1 MASRKYWAAL
11 ATLGI
16 AAFAAAIINQSAGGA
31 PGGPAQSL
39 RIVVVNPA
47 RILKEMQETKDLESR
62 LNAEGQSLAG
72 EERGMK
78 DKIKKLE
85 DQRGNF
91 RPNSPQYDE
100 VQKQYI
106 KAVAEWKVWGETFMA
121 ERDWRMKALTK
132 MLFDKVTVAIT
143 DYASREGIDVVIS
156 DFQPQVTEKA
166 LAAMNVEQLREFL
179 NQRRVLYS
187 SKQADVSDQIIA
199 LLDTKYRQEGGG
211 AGAVGA
217 AGGGGAGPAA
227 AIPSIGATGGG
238 AGGASQPA
246 PGTGA
251 ARPAGP
257 DGGPGAPRRPNNR

>member
-11 ATLGI
+11 ATFAI
-16 AAFAAAIINQSAGGA
+16 AALAAAVVNRPAGGA
-31 PGGPAQSL
+31 PAQGAGQSL

-62 LNAEGQSLAG
+62 LNAEGQGLAA

-132 MLFDKVTVAIT
+132 MLFDKVTTSIS
-143 DYASREGIDVVIS
+143 DCASREGIDVVIS

-187 SKQADVSDQIIA
+187 SKQ
-199 LLDTKYRQEGGG
+199 
-211 AGAVGA
+211 
-217 AGGGGAGPAA
+217 
-227 AIPSIGATGGG
+227 
-238 AGGASQPA
+238 
-246 PGTGA
+246 
-251 ARPAGP
+251 
-257 DGGPGAPRRPNNR
+257 